1 MFLYFLC
8 FGGQSKHVFKST
20 EHENMFLCLKG
31 NYQFITEVFLPY
43 PPSARPHLLVQLCK
57 HNGKCKGKTVFVCA
71 CMLCCF
77 FFFSQVCQ
85 RSRKSRCKKDWKI
98 TKGFL
103 FSSDKQSI
111 ELSKLHNP
119 IFDVSIEC
127 FIIRKC
133 DSSLEKQQAK
143 PKCSGGKKALE
154 EIYSHSNERKQ
165 PLD

>member
-77 FFFSQVCQ
+77 FFFPKYV
-85 RSRKSRCKKDWKI
+85 KDLGKVDVKKLKDNKR
-98 TKGFL
+98 
-103 FSSDKQSI
+103 FS
-111 ELSKLHNP
+111 
-119 IFDVSIEC
+119 V
-127 FIIRKC
+127 
-133 DSSLEKQQAK
+133 QQ
-143 PKCSGGKKALE
+143 
-154 EIYSHSNERKQ
+154 
-165 PLD
+165 